1 MEITSSLIEGFLR
14 NPVVVI
20 RLADSAEAV
29 QLRKEL
35 EAAKREASF
44 RLVQLMGVKSISVY
58 AMKIIFVVSA

>member
-20 RLADSAEAV
+20 RLADSAEVV